1 MRLSMGIASSANRM
15 RLASLSP
22 TALLRRAADSR
33 LVMGAGFAV
42 AAVVSLV
49 AIVLG
54 AWPDVSGPLGPA
66 SPVVLSLLALGAV
79 LLVGL
84 GLLLAS
90 RLLRLALAQAGD
102 AGARLHLRFV
112 TLFAIAAVA
121 PTAIVALFFGVLV
134 TRGVENWFSA
144 RVQAVVENSATVAR
158 SYVAEQQD
166 YISGHVAV
174 MARTLNQAAPSLA
187 DSPVAYGRFLRD
199 LTAEGGFSAAYVLD
213 HEGRVLA
220 RADPEGATT
229 PFLAPPPSSF
239 RAADEGDV
247 SAAAFESADLFR
259 ALYRLR
265 GYPDAYLYVVRPLD
279 RGIFRHLRNTEASL
293 IAYRLAKHRRHLIQA
308 AFALSYLET
317 AILVLEGSIWLGMSA
332 ADRIAAP
339 VARLVQAA
347 GRVAAGDLTARVDT
361 RRDPDEI
368 AVLSR
373 AFNRMTLDLSEQQA
387 ALRTAHVDAESR
399 RLFMEAVLLGVSAG
413 VIGLDLEGR
422 ISALNPQARRL
433 LALGPDVGEGQ
444 PLAQAAPELQAL
456 ALEAARLGGEAE
468 SDVEIVRGGEERLLR
483 VHAGHG
489 GEGVVLT
496 FDDITRLVAAQR
508 NAAWRD
514 VARRIAHEIKNPLT
528 PIQLSAERIRRRYRK
543 DIAADV
549 EVFDRCVETIIRQVG
564 DIGRMVDEFSS
575 FARMPTPKFARHDLA
590 ELIGQAV
597 FAQRVADPSVTID
610 IEEPLPTT
618 PIVCDGRIVGQALV
632 NVLKNAGEAIAA
644 RQAPA
649 TAPGR
654 ICVRLRQTAAAVEV
668 EIEDN
673 GVGLPDKN
681 RDRLTEPY
689 VTTREKGTGLG
700 LAIVKR
706 ILEDHGGRL
715 TLGDARPGPGARVV
729 LAFPNAGAPAAQRAG
744 GAGPADSEVT
754 DPEVKVRA

>member
-1 MRLSMGIASSANRM
+1 
-15 RLASLSP
+15 
-22 TALLRRAADSR
+22 
-33 LVMGAGFAV
+33 MGAGFGLTAI
-42 AAVVSLV
+42 VSLA

-66 SPVVLSLLALGAV
+66 SPSVLILLGLGAV
-79 LLVGL
+79 LLVVL
-84 GLLLAS
+84 GLLLVS
-90 RLLRLALAQAGD
+90 RLLRLVLAQARD

-144 RVQAVVENSATVAR
+144 RVQSVVENSATVAR

-166 YISGHVAV
+166 YISRHVGV

-187 DSPVAYGRFLRD
+187 DSPVAYGHFLRD

-213 HEGRVLA
+213 HDGRVLA
-220 RADPEGATT
+220 RSDPAGAGA
-229 PFLAPPPSSF
+229 PFLAPPKASF
-239 RAADEGDV
+239 QAVDEGDTV

-279 RGIFRHLRNTEASL
+279 PGIFRHLRTTEASL
-293 IAYRLAKHRRHLIQA
+293 LAYRLAKHRRTLIQA

-317 AILVLEGSIWLGMSA
+317 ALLVLEGAIWLGMSA

-373 AFNRMTLDLSEQQA
+373 AFNRMTFDLGEQQT

-413 VIGLDLEGR
+413 VIGLDLHGR
-422 ISALNPQARRL
+422 ISAMNPQARRL
-433 LALGPDVGEGQ
+433 LDLGPDASEG
-444 PLAQAAPELQAL
+444 LALAEAAPELETV
-456 ALEAARLGGEAE
+456 ALEASRLGGEAE
-468 SDVEIVRGGEERLLR
+468 GDIEIVRGGDQRLLR
-483 VHAGHG
+483 VRASHG
-489 GEGVVLT
+489 AEGVVLT

-543 DIAADV
+543 EITGDA

-564 DIGRMVDEFSS
+564 DIGRMVDEFSA

-597 FAQRVADPSVTID
+597 FAQRVADPSVVID
-610 IEEPLPTT
+610 IEEPLSPM
-618 PIVCDGRIVGQALV
+618 PIVCDGRIVGQALA

-644 RQAPA
+644 RPSPAP
-649 TAPGR
+649 APGR
-654 ICVRLRQTAAAVEV
+654 ICVRLNQTAAAAEV
-668 EIEDN
+668 EISDN

-715 TLGDARPGPGARVV
+715 SLGDARPGPGARVV
-729 LAFPNAGAPAAQRAG
+729 LAFPNAVEVGRARS
-744 GAGPADSEVT
+744 AGPELEVQ
-754 DPEVKVRA
+754 E